1 MVQAI
6 VNLNEFEDR
15 VLAIVKGVYGLKNK
29 SEAINLVITKFEEGF
44 LEHQL
49 RPEYKE
55 ELKKIAK
62 GKFKAFS
69 GVDDLRREIENVSA

>member
-1 MVQAI
+1 MVQAM
-6 VNLNEFEDR
+6 VTLDEYEDR

-29 SEAINLVITKFEEGF
+29 SEAINLVITKFEEDF
-44 LEHQL
+44 LEHRL
-49 RPEYKE
+49 KPKYKK

-69 GVDDLRREIENVSA
+69 SVDELRREIENVSA